1 MPSGDGRGDMSSNDN
16 NTMCCKPTGV
26 GAGGIFSISPQK
38 NSVGGS
44 RRISYAQ
51 GGKENPDSPNSK
63 PASKNKKKG
72 MYLLGIYLHFI
83 LFKSLPTLKHS

>member
-1 MPSGDGRGDMSSNDN
+1 
-16 NTMCCKPTGV
+16 MCCKPTGV

-72 MYLLGIYLHFI
+72 MYFAGYLFAFYI
-83 LFKSLPTLKHS
+83 V